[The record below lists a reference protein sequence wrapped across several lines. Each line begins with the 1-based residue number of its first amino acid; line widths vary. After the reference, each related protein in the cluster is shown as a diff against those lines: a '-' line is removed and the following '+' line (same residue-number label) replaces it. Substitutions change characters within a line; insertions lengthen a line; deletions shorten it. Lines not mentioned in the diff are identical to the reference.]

1 MQTVGGILK
10 QRRLKLRKNLLQ
22 IQSQTKISLQNLRA
36 LENNNFARLPPETF
50 VKGFIRNY
58 ALAVN
63 LKPEKLIA
71 IFRRDKSKK
80 EKINI
85 IPAEIDPKKVNRS
98 FWWTPKMTLV
108 LVMGLGTILFLT
120 YLGLQVKK
128 YFSPPPLTIF
138 NLAEENQTFKNELEI
153 KGQTGKEATVYIN
166 NQLVNTDDKG
176 NFAYQLQ
183 LAPGENKIEVK
194 AVDQRQKQSILIR
207 KITVV
212 DKGD

>member
-10 QRRLKLRKNLLQ
+10 QGRLKLRKSLLQ
-22 IQSQTKISLQNLRA
+22 IQSQTKISLQNLKA
-36 LENNNFARLPPETF
+36 LENNNFSKLPPETF

-63 LKPEKLIA
+63 LNPEKLIA

-85 IPAEIDPKKVNRS
+85 IPTEIDPKKVNRS

-108 LVMGLGTILFLT
+108 LVIGFGASLFLA
-120 YLGLQVKK
+120 YLGLQIKK
-128 YFSPPPLTIF
+128 YFSPPQLAIF
-138 NLAEENQTFKNELEI
+138 DLAEENQTFKNTLEI
-153 KGQTGKEATVYIN
+153 KGQTEKEATIYIN
-166 NQLVNTDDKG
+166 NQLVNTDDEG
-176 NFAYQLQ
+176 NFTYQLQ

-194 AVDQRQKQSILIR
+194 AIDQRKKQSIVSR

-212 DKGD
+212 DKED